1 MKQKGKQNLKHKLPI
16 KGLSMLA
23 AAAALMGAVGQQSTV
38 LGATDSGGLDRTV
51 LPIKEP
57 TYPESTV
64 LDARDAKAPPRFEVK
79 APAKAPNVV
88 IVLLDDVGFAASSAF
103 G

>member
-23 AAAALMGAVGQQSTV
+23 AAAALTGAVGQQSTV

-51 LPIKEP
+51 LPIKFL
-57 TYPESTV
+57 SR
-64 LDARDAKAPPRFEVK
+64 L
-79 APAKAPNVV
+79 
-88 IVLLDDVGFAASSAF
+88 
-103 G
+103 